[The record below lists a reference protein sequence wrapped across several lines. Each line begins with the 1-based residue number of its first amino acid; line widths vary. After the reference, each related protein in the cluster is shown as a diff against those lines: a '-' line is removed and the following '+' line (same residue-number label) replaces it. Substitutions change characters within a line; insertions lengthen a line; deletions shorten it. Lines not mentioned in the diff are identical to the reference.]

1 VSGSYASVIG
11 GVPAAAVVFAR
22 EVDTRTK
29 SDQRVKA
36 LQEQIVQADDT
47 QRAAL
52 QVKLN
57 EISALVRSEKV
68 GEVASEFDHIH
79 NVQRAQRVGSIDHV
93 IPPEAIRPYLI
104 EALERGIER
113 ELQRTSE

>member
-1 VSGSYASVIG
+1 M
-11 GVPAAAVVFAR
+11 
-22 EVDTRTK
+22 
-29 SDQRVKA
+29 
-36 LQEQIVQADDT
+36 QEQIVQADET
-47 QRAAL
+47 QKAAL
-52 QVKLN
+52 QVKLY

-79 NVQRAQRVGSIDHV
+79 TVQRAQRVGSIDHV

-113 ELQRTSE
+113 ELQRTMTQSRVHRELEGR